1 MQRPD
6 LTLIGE
12 VLLSYGLQ
20 AAVCLMVTFVLADF
34 ARKHQK
40 TYLKWWAWSWVML
53 FVYLLTAMASL
64 SGVGLLRYPAD
75 DWRRIVVS
83 SLSMTAGLLQPL
95 FLFIGTY
102 EQSRGVET
110 SRSARNRWLFI
121 VILVGVAIGVA
132 STWSSHRLLI
142 RLGARGVVA
151 CVAFVMSAVMVFR
164 PTKSGT
170 SLGRIVLGWG
180 CIAYGVQQ
188 VHPGVIT
195 LHQTE
200 TNSVVLYGYYLGF
213 ADLLLQVMIGL
224 GMMTWHLESERLRT
238 QAALEA
244 LEQSQAGLKQ
254 AQKMEVVGRLAGGVA
269 HDFNNLMTVM
279 YGATETLTELHPP
292 GSPGRESVDQI
303 EAALDRAKGLTSQLL
318 SFSRK
323 QVAQMTRLDLCD
335 TIRTMESLLRR
346 LVGSPVALALEL
358 PSHPTWVVA
367 DQSRVTQV
375 VMNLVVNARDA
386 MPNGGRLLIRLHE
399 VDMDAASA
407 ERLHVVAG
415 PFIVMDVIDE
425 GVGMSQETQ
434 SHLFEPFFTTKPVGQ
449 GTGLGLSTVYGIVKA
464 SDGAIEVHSQEGAGT
479 TMSVFWPRAAAPAS
493 TPPGE
498 RAAASPARVRPR
510 VLIVEDD
517 EAIRALLVR
526 ALEQNGYI
534 VVTASDGDEG
544 IAILK
549 TKGKFDLLLTD
560 LVMQGTG
567 GAGVVAEA
575 RALAP
580 TMKIVVAS
588 GFVGDRKAQGLP
600 DDVVWL
606 QKPFSA
612 KDLLALLRPLL
623 AGA

>member
-1 MQRPD
+1 
-6 LTLIGE
+6 
-12 VLLSYGLQ
+12 
-20 AAVCLMVTFVLADF
+20 
-34 ARKHQK
+34 
-40 TYLKWWAWSWVML
+40 
-53 FVYLLTAMASL
+53 
-64 SGVGLLRYPAD
+64 
-75 DWRRIVVS
+75 
-83 SLSMTAGLLQPL
+83 
-95 FLFIGTY
+95 
-102 EQSRGVET
+102 
-110 SRSARNRWLFI
+110 
-121 VILVGVAIGVA
+121 
-132 STWSSHRLLI
+132 
-142 RLGARGVVA
+142 
-151 CVAFVMSAVMVFR
+151 
-164 PTKSGT
+164 
-170 SLGRIVLGWG
+170 
-180 CIAYGVQQ
+180 
-188 VHPGVIT
+188 
-195 LHQTE
+195 
-200 TNSVVLYGYYLGF
+200 
-213 ADLLLQVMIGL
+213 
-224 GMMTWHLESERLRT
+224 
-238 QAALEA
+238 
-244 LEQSQAGLKQ
+244 
-254 AQKMEVVGRLAGGVA
+254 
-269 HDFNNLMTVM
+269 
-279 YGATETLTELHPP
+279 
-292 GSPGRESVDQI
+292 
-303 EAALDRAKGLTSQLL
+303 
-318 SFSRK
+318 
-323 QVAQMTRLDLCD
+323 
-335 TIRTMESLLRR
+335 
-346 LVGSPVALALEL
+346 
-358 PSHPTWVVA
+358 
-367 DQSRVTQV
+367 VTQV

-415 PFIVMDVIDE
+415 SFIVMDVIDE
-425 GVGMSQETQ
+425 GVGMSEETQ

>member
-1 MQRPD
+1 MQRTD

-40 TYLKWWAWSWVML
+40 TYLRWWAWSWVML
-53 FVYLLTAMASL
+53 FVYLLTAMGSL
-64 SGVGLLRYPAD
+64 TGVGLLRYPAD

-95 FLFIGTY
+95 FLFLGTY
-102 EQSRGVET
+102 EQSRGVE
-110 SRSARNRWLFI
+110 APRNVRHRWLLV

-132 STWSSHRLLI
+132 STWSSHRLLF

-151 CVAFVMSAVMVFR
+151 CVAFVTSAVMVFR

-213 ADLLLQVMIGL
+213 VDLLLQVMIGL

-279 YGATETLTELHPP
+279 YGATETLAELHPP
-292 GSPGRESVDQI
+292 GTPGRESVDQI
-303 EAALDRAKGLTSQLL
+303 ETALDRAKGLTSQLL

-323 QVAQMTRLDLCD
+323 QVAHMTRLDLCE
-335 TIRTMESLLRR
+335 TIRTMEGLLRR
-346 LVGSPVALALEL
+346 LVGTSVHLGLEL
-358 PSHPTWVVA
+358 PSHPAWVVA

-386 MPNGGRLLIRLHE
+386 MPSGGRLIIRLRE
-399 VDMDAASA
+399 VDVDAATA

-415 PFIVMDVIDE
+415 AFIVMDVVDE
-425 GVGMSQETQ
+425 GVGMSAETQ

-464 SDGAIEVHSQEGAGT
+464 SDGAIEVQSKEGAGT
-479 TMSVFWPRAAAPAS
+479 TMSVFWPRATAPVS

-498 RAAASPARVRPR
+498 RAAASSPRQRPR

-575 RALAP
+575 RHLAP
-580 TMKIVVAS
+580 KMKIVVAS

-612 KDLLALLRPLL
+612 KDLLALLRPLF
-623 AGA
+623 ASP